1 MSILLE
7 RKLIFFYND
16 IALERIKIMEN
27 KKPII
32 LCIMD
37 GYGIRHNPVGNAV
50 YDAKKP
56 NLDAYFKKYSYT
68 EINASGEYVGLPDGQ
83 MGNSEVGHMNMGAG
97 RIVYQSLTLINK
109 AIKDGDFFENEK
121 YLAAIEHAKKN
132 HSKLHIF
139 GLVSDGGVHSHINHI
154 LAMIELASKS
164 GLDDVYMHCFMD
176 GRDVDPQA
184 GAKYIDMIQ
193 KKMDELH
200 FGHIA
205 DIGGRYWGMD
215 RDKNMDRVDVHYRLM
230 VDHDGPSFNDYHD
243 FFKYEYSEEL
253 PKLGKAPSDEFLI
266 PHYNANVDGRIS
278 DNDAIVFMNYRPDR
292 AIQIST
298 LFTNPNFYEN
308 PPKKDDGSLAW
319 KPYKP
324 AHPLKNIFF
333 VCTMKYADSVK
344 GVIAF
349 EPQKLN
355 NILGEF
361 LADNGFTQLRIAETE
376 KYAHV
381 TFFFD
386 GTMNFDGVERPELKG
401 CRRVLIN
408 SPKVPTYDMQPEMS
422 APLVLE
428 ALLKELNK
436 HDLDVVILNF
446 ANCDMV
452 GHTAVHDACVKAVE
466 TVDHCVGEIIKWCD
480 ENGGTLLVTA
490 DHGNA
495 EEILDENGKPMTAH
509 TTNLVPFCINRV
521 GLKLRQK
528 EGKLADI
535 APTILELLG
544 VEQPKEMTGVSLIEK

>member
-1 MSILLE
+1 M
-7 RKLIFFYND
+7 K
-16 IALERIKIMEN
+16 

-37 GYGIRHNPVGNAV
+37 GYGIRKNPNGNAV
-50 YDAKKP
+50 ADAKKP
-56 NLDAYFKKYSYT
+56 HLDAFFKNYAYT

-109 AIKDGDFFENEK
+109 SIKDKEFEQNK
-121 YLAAIEHAKKN
+121 VYLDAIEHAKKN
-132 HSKLHIF
+132 GSKLHIF

-154 LAMIELASKS
+154 LAMIEMASKS

-184 GAKYIDMIQ
+184 GAKYVEMIQ
-193 KKMDELH
+193 NKMDELH

-215 RDKNMDRVDVHYRLM
+215 RDKNMDRVDVAYRVM
-230 VDHDGPSFNDYHD
+230 VDHDGPSFTDYKE
-243 FFKYEYSEEL
+243 FFKSQYEEL
-253 PKLGKAPSDEFLI
+253 PKMGKEASDEFII
-266 PHYNANVDGRIS
+266 PHYNANVDGRIC
-278 DNDAIVFMNYRPDR
+278 DNDSIIFMNYRPDR

-298 LFTNPNFYEN
+298 LFTNPYFYST
-308 PPKKDDGSLAW
+308 PAKKADGTDAW
-319 KPYKP
+319 KAYTP
-324 AHPLKNIFF
+324 AHPLKGIFY

-344 GVIAF
+344 GHIAF
-349 EPQKLN
+349 ELPKLS
-355 NILGEF
+355 NILGVY
-361 LADNGFTQLRIAETE
+361 LADHGYSQLRIAETE

-386 GTMNFDGVERPELKG
+386 GTFNFDGVERPELKN

-408 SPKVPTYDMQPEMS
+408 SPKVATYDMQPEMS
-422 APLVLE
+422 AYKVLD
-428 ALLKELNK
+428 ALMVELNK
-436 HDLDVVILNF
+436 FDLDVVILNF

-466 TVDHCVGEIIKWCD
+466 TVDECVGKIIDWCN
-480 ENGGTLLVTA
+480 ENDATILVTA

-495 EEILDENGKPMTAH
+495 EEIVDEQGKPLTAH
-509 TTNLVPFCINRV
+509 TTNLVPFCINR
-521 GLKLRQK
+521 KDISLRK
-528 EGKLADI
+528 VEGKLADI
-535 APTILELLG
+535 APTILDLLG
-544 VEQPKEMTGVSLIEK
+544 AEKPVEMSGESLIER

>member
-1 MSILLE
+1 
-7 RKLIFFYND
+7 
-16 IALERIKIMEN
+16 MEN

-37 GYGIRHNPVGNAV
+37 GYGIRHNSVGNAV

-56 NLDAYFKKYSYT
+56 HLDAYFKKYAYT

-109 AIKDGDFFENEK
+109 AIKDKDFFENEK

-139 GLVSDGGVHSHINHI
+139 GLTSDGGVHSHINHI
-154 LAMIELASKS
+154 LAIIQLAAKS

-184 GAKYIDMIQ
+184 GVHYVDMIQ

-230 VDHDGPSFNDYHD
+230 VDHDGPSFTDYHEY
-243 FFKYEYSEEL
+243 FKKQYEEL
-253 PKLGKAPSDEFLI
+253 PKMGKSPSDEFVI
-266 PHYNANVDGRIS
+266 PSFNANVDGKIG
-278 DNDAIVFMNYRPDR
+278 DNDAIIFMNYRPDR

-308 PPKKDDGSLAW
+308 PPKKEDGSLAW
-319 KPYKP
+319 KAYKP
-324 AHPLKNIFF
+324 AHPLKNIFY

-355 NILGEF
+355 NILGQY
-361 LADNGFTQLRIAETE
+361 LADNGYTQLRIAETE

-422 APLVLE
+422 AYLVLE
-428 ALLKELNK
+428 ALIKELDK

-466 TVDHCVGEIIKWCD
+466 TVDACVGKVIDWCE

-495 EEILDENGKPMTAH
+495 EEILDAKGNPMTAH
-509 TTNLVPFCINRV
+509 TTNLVPFCINRTD
-521 GLKLRQK
+521 LKLRK
-528 EGKLADI
+528 EGGKLADI

-544 VEQPKEMTGVSLIEK
+544 AKQPEEMTGVSLIEK

>member
-1 MSILLE
+1 M
-7 RKLIFFYND
+7 K
-16 IALERIKIMEN
+16 

-37 GYGIRHNPVGNAV
+37 GYGIRKETVGNAV
-50 YDAKKP
+50 LEAKKP
-56 NLDAYFKKYSYT
+56 HLDSYFKNYSYT

-109 AIKDGDFFENEK
+109 AIKDLEFENNAY
-121 YLAAIEHAKKN
+121 YLEAIDHAKKN
-132 HSKLHIF
+132 NSKLHIL

-154 LAMIELASKS
+154 LAMIEMASKS
-164 GLDDVYMHCFMD
+164 GISDVYLHCFMD

-184 GAKYIDMIQ
+184 GAKYIEMIQ
-193 KKMDELH
+193 NKMDELN

-215 RDKNMDRVDVHYRLM
+215 RDKNMDRVDVAYRVM
-230 VDHDGPSFNDYHD
+230 VDHDGPSFTDYKQ
-243 FFKYEYSEEL
+243 FFKDQYNEL
-253 PKLGKAPSDEFLI
+253 PKLNKEASDEFII
-266 PHYNANVDGRIS
+266 PHFNASVDGRIQ
-278 DNDAIVFMNYRPDR
+278 DNDSIIFMNYRPDR

-298 LFTNPNFYEN
+298 LFTNPTFYEN
-308 PPKKDDGSLAW
+308 PPKKEDGSFAF
-319 KPYKP
+319 KPYSP
-324 AHPLKNIFF
+324 NHPLKNIFY

-344 GVIAF
+344 GKIAF
-349 EPQKLN
+349 ELPKLS
-355 NILGEF
+355 NILGVY
-361 LADNGFTQLRIAETE
+361 LAENGYSQLRIAETE

-386 GTMNFDGVERPELKG
+386 GTMNFDGIERPELKN

-422 APLVLE
+422 AYKVLD
-428 ALLKELNK
+428 ALLNELNK
-436 HDLDVVILNF
+436 FDLDVVILNF

-452 GHTAVHDACVKAVE
+452 GHTAVENACVKAVE
-466 TVDHCVGEIIKWCD
+466 TVDECVGKIIDWCN
-480 ENGGTLLVTA
+480 ENDATLIVTA

-495 EEILDENGKPMTAH
+495 EEIIDKEGKPFTAH
-509 TTNLVPFCINRV
+509 TTNLVPFCINKNN
-521 GLKLRQK
+521 LKLKQA

-535 APTILELLG
+535 APTILDLLG
-544 VEQPKEMTGVSLIEK
+544 ANKPSEMSGETLIERK

>member
-1 MSILLE
+1 
-7 RKLIFFYND
+7 
-16 IALERIKIMEN
+16 MEK
-27 KKPII
+27 KKPVI

-37 GYGIRHNPVGNAV
+37 GYGIRHNHHGNAV

-56 NLDAYFKKYSYT
+56 HLDAYFKKYAYT

-109 AIKDGDFFENEK
+109 AIKDHEFEKNK
-121 YLAAIEHAKKN
+121 CYLDAIEHAKKN
-132 HSKLHIF
+132 HSKLHVF
-139 GLVSDGGVHSHINHI
+139 GLVSDGGVHSRLDHI
-154 LAMIELASKS
+154 LAMIEMASKS
-164 GLDDVYMHCFMD
+164 GLDDVYLHCFMD
-176 GRDVDPQA
+176 GRDVPPQA
-184 GAKYIDMIQ
+184 GVTYIDKIQ

-215 RDKNMDRVDVHYRLM
+215 RDKNMDRVDVHYRCM
-230 VDHDGPSFNDYHD
+230 VDHDAPSFTDYHE
-243 FFKYEYSEEL
+243 FFKKQYEEL
-253 PKLGKAPSDEFLI
+253 PKTGKDPSDEFLI
-266 PHYNANVDGRIS
+266 PSYNANVDGRIG
-278 DNDAIVFMNYRPDR
+278 DNDSIIFMNFRPDR

-298 LFTNPNFYEN
+298 LFTNPMFYEH
-308 PPKKDDGSLAW
+308 PATKPDGSLAW
-319 KPYKP
+319 KPYAP
-324 AHPLKNIFF
+324 AHPLKNIFY

-349 EPQKLN
+349 ELPKLT
-355 NILGEF
+355 NILGVY
-361 LADNGFTQLRIAETE
+361 LATHGYTQLRIAETE

-386 GTMNFDGVERPELKG
+386 GTMNFDGVERPELEG

-408 SPKVPTYDMQPEMS
+408 SPKVATYDLQPEMS
-422 APLVLE
+422 AYKVWDALE
-428 ALLKELNK
+428 KELNK
-436 HDLDVVILNF
+436 FDLDVVILNF

-452 GHTAVHDACVKAVE
+452 GHTAVHDAVVKAVE
-466 TVDHCVGEIIKWCD
+466 TVDECVGRLIDWC
-480 ENGGTLLVTA
+480 EKNGGTLLVTA

-495 EEILDENGKPMTAH
+495 EEILDENDKPMTSH
-509 TTNLVPFCINRV
+509 TTNLVPFCINRTD
-521 GLKLRQK
+521 LKLRQK

-544 VEQPKEMTGVSLIEK
+544 VEKPIEMTGVSLIEK

>member
-1 MSILLE
+1 
-7 RKLIFFYND
+7 
-16 IALERIKIMEN
+16 MEK
-27 KKPII
+27 KKPVI

-37 GYGIRHNPVGNAV
+37 GYGIRHNPHGNAV

-56 NLDAYFKKYSYT
+56 HLDAYFKKYAYT

-109 AIKDGDFFENEK
+109 AIKDHTFEQNEV
-121 YLAAIEHAKKN
+121 YLEAIAHAKKH

-139 GLVSDGGVHSHINHI
+139 GLVSDGGVHSHLNHI
-154 LAMIELASKS
+154 LAMIEMASKS

-184 GAKYIDMIQ
+184 GASYVDQIQ
-193 KKMDELH
+193 AKMNELH

-215 RDKNMDRVDVHYRLM
+215 RDKNMDRVDVAYRCM
-230 VDHDGPSFNDYHD
+230 VDHDGPSFDDYHD
-243 FFKYEYSEEL
+243 FFKSQYEEL
-253 PKLGKAPSDEFLI
+253 PKMGKDPSDEFLI
-266 PHYNANVDGRIS
+266 PHFNKNVDGRIS
-278 DNDAIVFMNYRPDR
+278 DNDAIIFMNYRPDR

-298 LFTNPNFYEN
+298 LFTNPMFYEH
-308 PPKKDDGSLAW
+308 PPVKEDGSLAY
-319 KPYKP
+319 KPYVP
-324 AHPLKNIFF
+324 SHPLKNIFY

-344 GVIAF
+344 GKIAF
-349 EPQKLN
+349 ELPKLT
-355 NILGEF
+355 NILGVY
-361 LADNGFTQLRIAETE
+361 LADQGYSQLRIAETE

-386 GTMNFDGVERPELKG
+386 GTMNFDGVERPELKN

-408 SPKVPTYDMQPEMS
+408 SPKVATYDMQPEMS
-422 APLVLE
+422 AYLVLD
-428 ALLKELNK
+428 ALMKELNK
-436 HDLDVVILNF
+436 FDLDVVILNF

-466 TVDHCVGEIIKWCD
+466 TVDECVGKIIDWCE
-480 ENGGTLLVTA
+480 ENGATLIVTA

-495 EEILDENGKPMTAH
+495 EEILDSANRPMTAH
-509 TTNLVPFCINRV
+509 TTNLVPFCINRTD
-521 GLKLRQK
+521 LKLRK
-528 EGKLADI
+528 EGGKLADI
-535 APTILELLG
+535 APTMLELLG
-544 VEQPKEMTGVSLIEK
+544 AKKPVEMTGESLIEK

>member
-1 MSILLE
+1 
-7 RKLIFFYND
+7 
-16 IALERIKIMEN
+16 
-27 KKPII
+27 
-32 LCIMD
+32 
-37 GYGIRHNPVGNAV
+37 
-50 YDAKKP
+50 
-56 NLDAYFKKYSYT
+56 
-68 EINASGEYVGLPDGQ
+68 
-83 MGNSEVGHMNMGAG
+83 
-97 RIVYQSLTLINK
+97 
-109 AIKDGDFFENEK
+109 
-121 YLAAIEHAKKN
+121 
-132 HSKLHIF
+132 
-139 GLVSDGGVHSHINHI
+139 
-154 LAMIELASKS
+154 
-164 GLDDVYMHCFMD
+164 MD

-184 GAKYIDMIQ
+184 GVKYVDMIQ

-230 VDHDGPSFNDYHD
+230 VDHDGPSFSDYHD
-243 FFKYEYSEEL
+243 FFKQQYEEL

-266 PHYNANVDGRIS
+266 PHYNENVDGRIG
-278 DNDAIVFMNYRPDR
+278 DNDAIIFMNYRPDR

-298 LFTNPNFYEN
+298 LFTNPDFYEC
-308 PPKKDDGSLAW
+308 PIKKDDGSLAW

-324 AHPLKNIFF
+324 EHPLKNIFY

-355 NILGEF
+355 NILGQF
-361 LADNGFTQLRIAETE
+361 LADNGYSQLRIAETE

-386 GTMNFDGVERPELKG
+386 GTMNFDGVERPELKN

-422 APLVLE
+422 AYLVLE
-428 ALLKELNK
+428 ALLKELDK

-466 TVDHCVGEIIKWCD
+466 TVDTCVGQIIDWCD
-480 ENGGTLLVTA
+480 KNGGTLIVTA

-509 TTNLVPFCINRV
+509 TTNLVPLCINRTD
-521 GLKLRQK
+521 LKLRQK

-544 VEQPKEMTGVSLIEK
+544 AKQPAEMSGESLTSSLLLSFSGFSDRVEWDCPLDLPGLEEGSTFSPLISDNNWSTEVYPSKMEGDRPLPMMYFILSSTGNPLTSRGLSSLWCFILSIFWAKGMVGAKTITQGALPLSIV

>member
-1 MSILLE
+1 MKK
-7 RKLIFFYND
+7 KL
-16 IALERIKIMEN
+16 
-27 KKPII
+27 PVI

-37 GYGIRHNPVGNAV
+37 GYGIRHNPHGNAV

-109 AIKDGDFFENEK
+109 AIKDHEFEKNQC
-121 YLAAIEHAKKN
+121 YLEAIEHAKKN

-154 LAMIELASKS
+154 LAMIEMASKS

-176 GRDVDPQA
+176 GRDVPPQA
-184 GAKYIDMIQ
+184 GVNYIDMIQ
-193 KKMDELH
+193 AKMDELH

-215 RDKNMDRVDVHYRLM
+215 RDKNMDRVDVAYRVM
-230 VDHDGPSFNDYHD
+230 VDHDGPSFDDYHD
-243 FFKYEYSEEL
+243 FFKSQYEEL
-253 PKLGKAPSDEFLI
+253 PKMGKDPSDEFLI
-266 PHYNANVDGRIS
+266 PHYNSKVDGRIG
-278 DNDAIVFMNYRPDR
+278 DNDAIIFMNYRPDR

-298 LFTNPNFYEN
+298 LFTNPMFYEH
-308 PPKKDDGSLAW
+308 PPRKDDGTLA
-319 KPYKP
+319 YKAYVP
-324 AHPLKNIFF
+324 AHPLKNIFY

-344 GVIAF
+344 GKIAF
-349 EPQKLN
+349 ELPKLT
-355 NILGEF
+355 NILGVY
-361 LADNGFTQLRIAETE
+361 LADQGYSQLRIAETE

-386 GTMNFDGVERPELKG
+386 GTMNFDGVERPELKN

-408 SPKVPTYDMQPEMS
+408 SPKVATYDLQPEMS
-422 APLVLE
+422 AYLVLD
-428 ALLKELNK
+428 ALMKELNK
-436 HDLDVVILNF
+436 FDLDVVILNF

-466 TVDHCVGEIIKWCD
+466 TVDFCVGEIVKWC
-480 ENGGTLLVTA
+480 EANGATLLVTA

-495 EEILDENGKPMTAH
+495 EEILDANDKPFTAH
-509 TTNLVPFCINRV
+509 TTNLVPFCINKV
-521 GLKLRQK
+521 GLKLRQTG
-528 EGKLADI
+528 GKLADI

-544 VEQPKEMTGVSLIEK
+544 AKQPAEMSGESLIVKE

>member
-1 MSILLE
+1 
-7 RKLIFFYND
+7 
-16 IALERIKIMEN
+16 MEK
-27 KKPII
+27 KKPVI

-37 GYGIRHNPVGNAV
+37 GYGIRHNPYGNAV

-56 NLDAYFKKYSYT
+56 NLDAYFKKYAYT

-109 AIKDGDFFENEK
+109 AIKEKTFFENEK

-139 GLVSDGGVHSHINHI
+139 GLTSDGGVHSHINHI
-154 LAMIELASKS
+154 LAIIELAAKS

-184 GAKYIDMIQ
+184 GVHYVDMIQ

-230 VDHDGPSFNDYHD
+230 VDHDGPSFTDYHD
-243 FFKYEYSEEL
+243 FFKSQYEEL
-253 PKLGKAPSDEFLI
+253 PKMGKSPSDEFLI
-266 PHYNANVDGRIS
+266 PHYNANVDGRIG
-278 DNDAIVFMNYRPDR
+278 DNDAIIFMNYRPDR

-298 LFTNPNFYEN
+298 LFANPDFYEH
-308 PPKKDDGSLAW
+308 PLVKEDGSLAW

-324 AHPLKNIFF
+324 AHALKNIYY

-349 EPQKLN
+349 EPQKLT
-355 NILGEF
+355 NILGQY
-361 LADNGFTQLRIAETE
+361 LADNGYTQLRIAETE

-422 APLVLE
+422 AYLILE
-428 ALLKELNK
+428 ALLKELDK

-466 TVDHCVGEIIKWCD
+466 TVDACVGKIVDWCE
-480 ENGGTLLVTA
+480 ENDATLIVTA

-495 EEILDENGKPMTAH
+495 EEILDAKGNPMTAH

-521 GLKLRQK
+521 GLKLKK
-528 EGKLADI
+528 EGGKLADI
-535 APTILELLG
+535 APTMLELLG
-544 VEQPKEMTGVSLIEK
+544 AKKPSEMTGESLIEK